1 MNKTKSKKSVKSGE
15 IRRAQQQ
22 LGETFRLSE
31 ERLRLVSEIGEIG
44 FFDANLVAGTVIANP
59 QCRRIW
65 GVPKGKLTVSKV
77 NELTHPDDREKVSVA
92 FARAIDPK
100 VRSDFAIENR
110 IVRPDGQVR
119 WIALR
124 GSALFDIG
132 GNSMGAGRF
141 VGVVQDITERKRAEK
156 ALRESEERFQLAM
169 LGANDGLWDWNLM
182 TGEVYYSPRWKSML
196 GYADEELENS
206 PNTWKSLLHPE
217 DREAALARV
226 QDFLEGRIGKY
237 EVEFRL
243 RHKDG
248 QYVDILSRAF
258 MARDARGKLVRLVG
272 THVDVTGR
280 KQAEESLRSYAM
292 LGSELPDEARSK
304 VGARLEDVDRM
315 IQDVSR
321 RIRDIMAGLR
331 PPVLDDFG
339 LSAALRWHSDL
350 FAKRTG
356 ISIDVRVAEPFP
368 RPGLGQ
374 EMALFRIAQEALL
387 NASKHAGAKEVAVSL
402 GRTGDAI
409 LMTIADDGKGFD
421 MNKLST
427 LRKESG
433 WGLIIMREKAESLG
447 GHLRIESSPGA
458 GTVITVE
465 IPEGP

>member
-1 MNKTKSKKSVKSGE
+1 
-15 IRRAQQQ
+15 
-22 LGETFRLSE
+22 
-31 ERLRLVSEIGEIG
+31 
-44 FFDANLVAGTVIANP
+44 
-59 QCRRIW
+59 
-65 GVPKGKLTVSKV
+65 
-77 NELTHPDDREKVSVA
+77 
-92 FARAIDPK
+92 
-100 VRSDFAIENR
+100 
-110 IVRPDGQVR
+110 
-119 WIALR
+119 
-124 GSALFDIG
+124 
-132 GNSMGAGRF
+132 
-141 VGVVQDITERKRAEK
+141 VQDITERKRAEK

-280 KQAEESLRSYAM
+280 KQAEESLRSYARRLAEMDEELRRRLAAELHNAIGQGLTALGLNVAM